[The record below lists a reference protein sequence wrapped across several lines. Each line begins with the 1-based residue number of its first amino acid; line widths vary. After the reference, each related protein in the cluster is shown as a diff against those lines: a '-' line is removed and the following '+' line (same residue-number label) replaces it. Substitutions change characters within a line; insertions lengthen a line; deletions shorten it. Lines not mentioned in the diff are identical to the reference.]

1 MYPATGPLAP
11 FGEAN
16 KFVIGAI
23 QQTLKSG
30 LTIGGRKYDVEIITK
45 DSQSSANRAG
55 ETAADL
61 ILKDKIDLMVAG
73 NTPETANPVSDQC
86 ELNEVPCV
94 ATLCPWQPWFFGR
107 KGDPAKGFNWT
118 YLFFW
123 GLEDVIAVF
132 TNLWKSVPTN
142 KVVGGLF
149 PNDADGNAWGDPQ
162 RGFPPVLAKDGF
174 KLVDPGRFQNLTA
187 DFSAQ
192 IAAFKKD
199 NAEIVTGVLIPPDI
213 KTFLT
218 QARQQGFRPK
228 VVTVGKALLFPA
240 SVEALGELGDG
251 MTTEVWWTPT
261 VPYKSSLTG
270 QSAKQLADA
279 YEASTKKQWTQ
290 PIGFVHALFE
300 VAIDTFKRT
309 KDLGSQGVD
318 PRRDGRHQPRHDRR
332 QRLLGQGAG
341 EERDQ
346 DAARGRTVGARQ
358 EVQVRADRRRQP
370 DRAERPGRGQAQADR
385 LTLFAAR
392 GARRRR
398 RATPAPRR
406 PMGEVLELAGVR
418 KSFGALRVIDDLSLA
433 VASGELV
440 GVIGPNGAGKTT
452 LLNLVSGDLRADA
465 GSIRFRGEEIGAAP
479 PHERCR
485 RGIGRS
491 YQIPQPFGGMTVF
504 ENLLVAATF
513 GAACPRTRRAARA
526 SRCSTAPGSGGTR
539 TRSPGGCTLLDRKR
553 LELARALA
561 TQPQLLLLDEIAGG
575 LTEHEARELVAL
587 IRRSRPRARRWSGSS
602 TSCTRSSRSPTGSSR
617 STSARSSPTG
627 RPTR

>member
-1 MYPATGPLAP
+1 MKRNVDQRRREVLKSGAALATAGVAGSLGFPAIAQGTRKLKIGYVYPATGPLAP

-30 LTIGGRKYDVEIITK
+30 LTIGGRKYEVEIITK

-86 ELNEVPCV
+86 ELNEIPCV
-94 ATLCPWQPWFFGR
+94 STLCPWQPWFFGR

-118 YLFFW
+118 YHFFW

-162 RGFPPVLAKDGF
+162 RGFPPALAKDGF

-199 NAEIVTGVLIPPDI
+199 NAEIITGVLIPPDI
-213 KTFLT
+213 RTFLT
-218 QARQQGFRPK
+218 QARQQGFKPK

-240 SVEALGELGDG
+240 SVEALGDLGNG
-251 MTTEVWWTPT
+251 MTTEVWWAPT

-270 QSAKQLADA
+270 QSAKALADA

-309 KDLGSQGVD
+309 KDLGSKASIRDAMVATNLNTIVGNVSWGKGPVKNVTKTPLAGGQWVPGKKYKYELVVVD
-318 PRRDGRHQPRHDRR
+318 NQTAPNVPVAGKLK
-332 QRLLGQGAG
+332 LLG
-341 EERDQ
+341 
-346 DAARGRTVGARQ
+346 
-358 EVQVRADRRRQP
+358 
-370 DRAERPGRGQAQADR
+370 
-385 LTLFAAR
+385 
-392 GARRRR
+392 
-398 RATPAPRR
+398 
-406 PMGEVLELAGVR
+406 
-418 KSFGALRVIDDLSLA
+418 
-433 VASGELV
+433 
-440 GVIGPNGAGKTT
+440 
-452 LLNLVSGDLRADA
+452 
-465 GSIRFRGEEIGAAP
+465 
-479 PHERCR
+479 
-485 RGIGRS
+485 
-491 YQIPQPFGGMTVF
+491 
-504 ENLLVAATF
+504 
-513 GAACPRTRRAARA
+513 
-526 SRCSTAPGSGGTR
+526 
-539 TRSPGGCTLLDRKR
+539 
-553 LELARALA
+553 
-561 TQPQLLLLDEIAGG
+561 
-575 LTEHEARELVAL
+575 
-587 IRRSRPRARRWSGSS
+587 
-602 TSCTRSSRSPTGSSR
+602 
-617 STSARSSPTG
+617 
-627 RPTR
+627 